1 MSVPGTAKD
10 GIKLTGIAS
19 REELA
24 ACPGLTTRE
33 RFEKGPVAVIECVQ
47 EIPCNPCEQACSSGA
62 IVVGQPITRLP
73 VLDGTKCIGCGACL
87 AFCPGLAIFL
97 VHKNYTDTSSLVE
110 FPYEYLPLP
119 EEGSLVPCGGRDG
132 NFIAEGKVVTV
143 KQTRQNDGTALIVVE
158 IPKEYFMDI
167 RTICRKETHHG

>member
-1 MSVPGTAKD
+1 MHYNAADS
-10 GIKLTGIAS
+10 IKFTGIAS
-19 REELA
+19 ARELA
-24 ACPGLTTRE
+24 ACPGVASAE
-33 RFEKGPVAVIECVQ
+33 RFEKGPVAVVECVQ
-47 EIPCNPCEQACSSGA
+47 EIPCDPCEHACSSGA

-73 VLDGTKCIGCGACL
+73 VLDGAKCIGCGECL

-119 EEGSLVPCGGRDG
+119 EEGVTVPCGGRDG
-132 NFIAEGKVVTV
+132 GFIAEGKVVKV
-143 KQTRQNDGTALIVVE
+143 KRTRHNDGTALVVVE

-167 RTICRKETHHG
+167 RTICRKGAPYGQD